1 MNNRQSYTAVKNNDK
16 ITALYC
22 RLSRDD
28 ELQGDSNSIKN
39 QKTILQKYADD
50 NGFANTEFFVD
61 DGYSGTNFDRPDW
74 QRLISLVEEGRIG
87 TIIVKDMSRLGRDY
101 LKVGYYTEVLF
112 PGSDIRFIAINN
124 NVDSANQQ
132 DSDFTP
138 FLNIINEWYAKD
150 TSKKIRAVFKS
161 KGESGKPLCTNPPY
175 GYIKD
180 PVDKTRW
187 IVDEEAAKVVREAFR
202 LCMQGYG
209 PSQIAKEFTT
219 RRIMNPTAHAK
230 KNGINIPDNRDHDDD
245 YVWRGSTIVHMLSR
259 QEYLGHTVNFKTYR
273 KSYKQKKQ
281 MKNDPS
287 EWMIFKNT
295 HEAIIEES
303 VFEVV
308 QRIRDGR
315 RRLTPMGEMP
325 LLSGMMFCA
334 DCGNKLYQVR
344 GRGWEH
350 EKEYFVCATYR
361 KIKSGCSSHQ
371 IRNAVVEELLL
382 DGIRRVTA
390 FARDCEDEFVEMVTK
405 KTRSELDKS
414 MRDSKRELEQA
425 QARIAKLDEIIQ
437 RLYEDNIEGKI
448 SDERFAKMTAK
459 YEAEQQTLEKRVTE
473 LKSIM
478 TEEKESALNVDHF
491 LSLVRKYTEIKE
503 LTAGIIR
510 EFVEKIY
517 VYKAERIDGRRVQR
531 IKIVWNCIGEFD
543 PPVSTSTTKNEKSA

>member
-1 MNNRQSYTAVKNNDK
+1 MNNRQSYTAVKNNNK

-28 ELQGDSNSIKN
+28 ESQGDSNSIKN

-74 QRLISLVEEGRIG
+74 QRLLSQVEEGNIG
-87 TIIVKDMSRLGRDY
+87 TVIVKDMSRLGRDY

-124 NVDSANQQ
+124 NVDSANQR

-150 TSKKIRAVFKS
+150 TSKKIRSVFKS
-161 KGESGKPLCTNPPY
+161 KGQSGKPLCTNPPY

-180 PVDKTRW
+180 PENRTHW
-187 IVDEEAAKVVREAFR
+187 IVDEKAAKVVKQAFH

-209 PSQIAKEFTT
+209 PTQIAKEFSK
-219 RRIMNPTAHAK
+219 RKIMNPTAHAK
-230 KNGINIPDNRDHDDD
+230 ANGVNIPDNRGHDDD
-245 YVWRGSTIVHMLSR
+245 YIWRGSTIVHMLSR

-325 LLSGMMFCA
+325 ILSGMMFCA

-361 KIKSGCSSHQ
+361 KIKGGCSSHQ
-371 IRNAVVEELLL
+371 IRNVVVEELLL
-382 DGIRRVTA
+382 DGIRKVTA
-390 FARDCEDEFVEMVTK
+390 FARNYEQEFVELVTK
-405 KTRSELDKS
+405 KTRTELDKS
-414 MRDSKRELEQA
+414 LRDCKRELEQS
-425 QARIAKLDEIIQ
+425 QARIKKLDEIIQ
-437 RLYEDNIEGKI
+437 KLYEDNIEGKI
-448 SDERFAKMTAK
+448 SDERFAKMSAN
-459 YEAEQQTLEKRVTE
+459 YEAEQHTLENRVAE
-473 LKSIM
+473 LQTIM

-491 LSLVRKYTEIKE
+491 LSLVRKYTDIKE
-503 LTAGIIR
+503 LTAEIIR

-517 VYKAERIDGRRVQR
+517 VYKAERIDGKRVQR
-531 IKIVWNCIGEFD
+531 IKIVWNCIGAFE
-543 PPVSTSTTKNEKSA
+543 PPASTSTKNEKSA

>member
-1 MNNRQSYTAVKNNDK
+1 
-16 ITALYC
+16 
-22 RLSRDD
+22 
-28 ELQGDSNSIKN
+28 
-39 QKTILQKYADD
+39 
-50 NGFANTEFFVD
+50 
-61 DGYSGTNFDRPDW
+61 
-74 QRLISLVEEGRIG
+74 
-87 TIIVKDMSRLGRDY
+87 
-101 LKVGYYTEVLF
+101 
-112 PGSDIRFIAINN
+112 
-124 NVDSANQQ
+124 
-132 DSDFTP
+132 
-138 FLNIINEWYAKD
+138 
-150 TSKKIRAVFKS
+150 
-161 KGESGKPLCTNPPY
+161 
-175 GYIKD
+175 
-180 PVDKTRW
+180 
-187 IVDEEAAKVVREAFR
+187 
-202 LCMQGYG
+202 
-209 PSQIAKEFTT
+209 
-219 RRIMNPTAHAK
+219 
-230 KNGINIPDNRDHDDD
+230 
-245 YVWRGSTIVHMLSR
+245 
-259 QEYLGHTVNFKTYR
+259 
-273 KSYKQKKQ
+273 

-325 LLSGMMFCA
+325 LLSGMIFCA
-334 DCGNKLYQVR
+334 DCGNKMYQVR

-361 KIKSGCSSHQ
+361 KVKGGCSSHQ
-371 IRNAVVEELLL
+371 IRNVVVEELLL

-390 FARDCEDEFVEMVTK
+390 FARNFEEEFVEMVTK

-448 SDERFAKMTAK
+448 SDERFAKMTAN
-459 YEAEQQTLEKRVTE
+459 YEAEQQVLEKRVME

-491 LSLVRKYTEIKE
+491 LSLVRKYTDIKE
-503 LTAGIIR
+503 LTAEIIR

>member
-1 MNNRQSYTAVKNNDK
+1 MNNRQSYTAVKNNNK

-28 ELQGDSNSIKN
+28 ESQGDSNSIKN

-74 QRLISLVEEGRIG
+74 QRLLSQVEEGNIG
-87 TIIVKDMSRLGRDY
+87 TVIVKDMSRLGRDY

-150 TSKKIRAVFKS
+150 TSKKIRSVFKS
-161 KGESGKPLCTNPPY
+161 KGQSGKPLCTNPPY

-180 PVDKTRW
+180 PENRTHW
-187 IVDEEAAKVVREAFR
+187 IVDEKAAKVVKQAFH

-209 PSQIAKEFTT
+209 PTQIAKEFSK
-219 RRIMNPTAHAK
+219 RKIMNPTAHAK
-230 KNGINIPDNRDHDDD
+230 ANGVNIPDNRGHDDD
-245 YVWRGSTIVHMLSR
+245 YIWRGSTIVHMLSR

-325 LLSGMMFCA
+325 ILSGMMFCA

-361 KIKSGCSSHQ
+361 KIKGGCSSHQ
-371 IRNAVVEELLL
+371 IRNVVVEELLL
-382 DGIRRVTA
+382 DGIRKVTA
-390 FARDCEDEFVEMVTK
+390 FARNYEQEFVELVTK
-405 KTRSELDKS
+405 KTRTELDKS
-414 MRDSKRELEQA
+414 LRDCKRELEQS
-425 QARIAKLDEIIQ
+425 QARIKKLDEIIQ
-437 RLYEDNIEGKI
+437 KLYEDNIEGKI
-448 SDERFAKMTAK
+448 SDERFAKMSAN
-459 YEAEQQTLEKRVTE
+459 YEAEQHTLENRVAE
-473 LKSIM
+473 LQTIM

-491 LSLVRKYTEIKE
+491 LSLVRKYTDIKE
-503 LTAGIIR
+503 LTAEIIR

-517 VYKAERIDGRRVQR
+517 VYKAERIDGKRVQR
-531 IKIVWNCIGEFD
+531 IKIVWNCIGAFE
-543 PPVSTSTTKNEKSA
+543 PPASTSTKNEKSA